1 MIQYLGLMS
10 SESVGKTDSSR
21 ALESFLVVRLD
32 QLALVQ
38 GFLLL
43 DQLACPLVDSDVTVY
58 LPCFSTFTTK
68 QSLILS
74 IDTDACKGMENM
86 VNYLEHVQS
95 FITLKASRRGD
106 VTLYLLS
113 PMNTT

>member
-1 MIQYLGLMS
+1 MHLIYVCIPLFHTGIDTLLIYVISTCFCEYFGL
-10 SESVGKTDSSR
+10 K
-21 ALESFLVVRLD
+21 
-32 QLALVQ
+32 
-38 GFLLL
+38 LLL
-43 DQLACPLVDSDVTVY
+43 LLLIPYFVDSE
-58 LPCFSTFTTK
+58 FSTK
-68 QSLILS
+68 QSLILT
-74 IDTDACKGMENM
+74 IDTDACKGQDNQ